1 MIETINPIKCPKG
14 HVQHLMVIETVTIN
28 PLEHALEPKVM
39 KIADMSWLKMLRFW
53 ESTPSCS

>member
-28 PLEHALEPKVM
+28 PLEPKVM